1 MNSVD
6 SSVPPGAMAV
16 VTPAQRAARDR
27 GRKSRRVLKQVLL
40 LALVIPGAVLFLTP
54 WAWMISTAGKAS
66 SEIWQMPP
74 IWIPESYQFA
84 NFVKAWEM
92 GDFAVYFRN
101 TIFLAVVGL
110 VGTTLS
116 SAIVAYAFARL
127 RFPGRGLL
135 FGIILSTMMLPAQ
148 VTMIP
153 LYMIFSKLGWVN
165 SFRPLLVPLFFGD
178 AFSIFLLRQF
188 YMTISP
194 EMDDAA
200 LIDGCSRFGVL
211 FRILLP
217 LVKPALAVVAIFTF
231 TWTWNSF
238 MGPLIYLNS
247 PKFFPITLGLRRF
260 MGHTR
265 TDIQFLMAM
274 TAASTVV
281 PIVIFFTTQR
291 YFIQGI
297 VITGVKG

>member
-1 MNSVD
+1 MSSAD
-6 SSVPPGAMAV
+6 SSVPRSALAV
-16 VTPAQRAARDR
+16 TTPQQRAARDR
-27 GRKSRRVLKQVLL
+27 ARKLRQVLKQAILFVL
-40 LALVIPGAVLFLTP
+40 VVPGAALFLTP
-54 WAWMISTAGKAS
+54 WAWMLSTAGKAS
-66 SEIWQMPP
+66 SEVWHMPP

-92 GDFAVYFRN
+92 GDFGVYFRN

-110 VGTTLS
+110 IATTLS

-127 RFPGRGLL
+127 RFPGRGVL
-135 FGIILSTMMLPAQ
+135 FAVILSTMMLPSQ

-153 LYMIFSKLGWVN
+153 LYFIFSKLGWVN

-188 YMTISP
+188 YMTISS

-217 LVKPALAVVAIFTF
+217 MVKPALAVVAIFTF
-231 TWTWNSF
+231 TWSWNNF

-247 PKFFPITLGLRRF
+247 PKYFPITLGLRRF

-265 TDIQFLMAM
+265 TDIQYLMAM
-274 TAASTVV
+274 TAVSTLV
-281 PIVIFFTTQR
+281 PIIIFFTTQR

-297 VITGVKG
+297 VISGVKG